1 MTTPNPAAGAQ
12 VTPNAPVADPA
23 VVTPP
28 VVATPPVTTPAEP
41 AKPASTIVTAPPAAA
56 APVTDP
62 AAAAPKADDKPA
74 DPPKPD
80 DKKVVPDAY
89 DLKLPDGSLLTATD
103 LEEISSYAKEKGYTQ
118 EQASEL
124 MTREH
129 LAVSEYHEAQQEL
142 FKAKTDEWKKAVS
155 IDKELGG
162 DNLAKSAE
170 FAYRAVERF
179 ASPEFKAELDKTG
192 FGNHPEVVRMFSRI
206 GRAMSDDKIIGN
218 GAPPTEKKSMEDI
231 FYPAKK

>member
-1 MTTPNPAAGAQ
+1 MTTPNPAVEAQ
-12 VTPNAPVADPA
+12 VTPNAPAADPA
-23 VVTPP
+23 SVTPP
-28 VVATPPVTTPAEP
+28 VVATPPVTPPAP
-41 AKPASTIVTAPPAAA
+41 AKAADTIVTAPPAAA
-56 APVTDP
+56 APVVDP
-62 AAAAPKADDKPA
+62 AAAPAKVDDKPA

-89 DLKLPDGSLLTATD
+89 DLKLPDGSLLTASD
-103 LEEISSYAKEKGYTQ
+103 LEEISSYAKEKGLSQ
-118 EQASEL
+118 EQATEL

-129 LAVSEYHEAQQEL
+129 LAVSEYHEAQQEA
-142 FKAKTDEWKKAVS
+142 FKAKTEEWKKAVS
-155 IDKELGG
+155 NDKELGG

-179 ASPEFKAELDKTG
+179 ASPEFKEELNKTG

-218 GAPPTEKKSMEDI
+218 GAPPVEKKSMEEI
-231 FYPAKK
+231 FYPTKK